1 MYIFSEV
8 FILTETV
15 VRKVNVPGDMVSSL
29 TLWDLPGTE
38 DMDLR
43 ESYYRNADAAIGNLH
58 RISVNL

>member
-1 MYIFSEV
+1 M
-8 FILTETV
+8 

-43 ESYYRNADAAIGNLH
+43 ESYYRNADAALGK
-58 RISVNL
+58 